1 MVQLLYL
8 YMTIG
13 KTISLTRWTFVGKVM
28 SAFSYTK
35 FVLAFLPKSKCLLIS
50 WQQSLSAGILEPKK
64 IKYAT
69 IFTFSPFKGTCAVL
83 RLVTQFCQTLCDPI
97 DSSPPGSSVPW
108 GFSRQEYWSRLPCPP
123 PGDLP
128 NPGTEPRSPSL
139 QEDYLP
145 AEPPGK
151 PLMGPT

>member
-1 MVQLLYL
+1 
-8 YMTIG
+8 
-13 KTISLTRWTFVGKVM
+13 M

-97 DSSPPGSSVPW
+97 DSSRLGFLVRGVLQARILEWVAISFSRGSDLPTAVIELGSSALQAILYRLSHQQSLNDKTLYKPNYIL
-108 GFSRQEYWSRLPCPP
+108 GFKIFLIKTNLPVI
-123 PGDLP
+123 
-128 NPGTEPRSPSL
+128 
-139 QEDYLP
+139 
-145 AEPPGK
+145 
-151 PLMGPT
+151 